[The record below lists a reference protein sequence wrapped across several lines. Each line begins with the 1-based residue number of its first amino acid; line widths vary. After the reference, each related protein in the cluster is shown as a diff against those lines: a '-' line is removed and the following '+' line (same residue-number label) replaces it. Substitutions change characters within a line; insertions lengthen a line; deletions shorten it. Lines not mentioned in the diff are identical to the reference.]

1 MTKKKKSIP
10 KAKGK
15 WPYYGIYRTKRDQIF
30 IARDEKQLAR
40 AKRLKW
46 KKIQ

>member
-15 WPYYGIYRTKRDQIF
+15 WPYYGVFRTKRDQVF
-30 IARDEKQLAR
+30 IARDEGQLKK

-46 KKIQ
+46 KRIQ

>member
-1 MTKKKKSIP
+1 MKNKTNIP

-15 WPYYGIYRTKRDQIF
+15 WPYYGVFRTKRDQVF
-30 IARDEKQLAR
+30 IARDKTQLKR